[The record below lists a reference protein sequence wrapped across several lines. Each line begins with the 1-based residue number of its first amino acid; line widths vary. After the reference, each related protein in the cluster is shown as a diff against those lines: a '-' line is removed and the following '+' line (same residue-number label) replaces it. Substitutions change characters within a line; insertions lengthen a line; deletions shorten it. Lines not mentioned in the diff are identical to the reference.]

1 MFKAFAPVLQSALL
15 SLPPERAHRAAING
29 LKLMA
34 ALPSTPH
41 KDDPRLAT
49 EAFGLKFANP
59 VGMAAGFDKNAEVPD
74 ALLALGFGF
83 AEIGTVTPLAQPG
96 NPQPRM
102 FRLPEELG
110 VINRLGFNNA
120 GHDAAYAR
128 LSKRGGSGI
137 VGVNLGANK
146 DAADRI
152 ADYVSGV
159 RKFSRVASYFTINV
173 SSPNTPGLRDLQGAE
188 ALEAL
193 LTRVLEARERSG
205 KVPVLLKI
213 APDLTLEN
221 LDDIVKIARSCR
233 IDGMIVSNTTI
244 SRPQGLRGPVHEA
257 GGLSGKP
264 LFTLATKMLAEVYLR
279 VERQFPLIGVGGIH
293 DATTAYAKIKAG
305 ADLLQLYSAF
315 VYKGLG
321 LLDVIK
327 AGVVSGLEKDGFTS
341 LGDAVGTSARQIS
354 AGG

>member
-1 MFKAFAPVLQSALL
+1 MFKALAPILQSALL

-29 LKLMA
+29 LKLMT
-34 ALPSTPH
+34 ALPATPR
-41 KDDPRLAT
+41 KDNSRLAID
-49 EAFGLKFANP
+49 AFGLKFANP

-83 AEIGTVTPLAQPG
+83 TEIGTVTPLAQHG

-102 FRLPEELG
+102 FRLPEEMG

-120 GHDAAYAR
+120 GHEAAFAR
-128 LSKRGGSGI
+128 LSKRGGNGI

-146 DAADRI
+146 DASDRV

-159 RKFSRVASYFTINV
+159 RKFGGVASYFTINV

-193 LTRVLEARERSG
+193 LTRVLEARNSSG
-205 KVPVLLKI
+205 NVPVLLKI

-221 LDDIVKIARSCR
+221 LDNIVKIARSCR
-233 IDGMIVSNTTI
+233 IDGMIVSNTTV
-244 SRPQGLRGPVHEA
+244 SRPQGLRGPQNEA

-293 DATTAYAKIKAG
+293 DSATAYGKITAG

-315 VYKGLG
+315 VFKGLG
-321 LLDVIK
+321 LLDEIK
-327 AGVVSGLEKDGFTS
+327 AGLVSGLEKDGFPS
-341 LGDAVGTSARQIS
+341 LRDAVGTNARQIS